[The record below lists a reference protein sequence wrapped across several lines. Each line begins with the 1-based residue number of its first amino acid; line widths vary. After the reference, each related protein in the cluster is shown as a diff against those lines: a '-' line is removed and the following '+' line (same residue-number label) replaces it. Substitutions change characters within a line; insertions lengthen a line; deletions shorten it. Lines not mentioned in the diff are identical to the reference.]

1 MQRDKGEDR
10 GGEEQRFL
18 YPLSSLLFQLPLVPR
33 FFTFSLIFSFIYI
46 SPLFGDL
53 DIFTSVR
60 ASDRKFIGRRGRREF
75 PELLLGPYRSS
86 GGLNVTWFAIRS
98 GRRGKGRR
106 REEKRGEFRGGRF
119 LSMLITVAGVN
130 HDRPGARS
138 VKWVRAAG
146 LPRTDTGPL
155 DKSCN

>member
-1 MQRDKGEDR
+1 M
-10 GGEEQRFL
+10 
-18 YPLSSLLFQLPLVPR
+18 
-33 FFTFSLIFSFIYI
+33 
-46 SPLFGDL
+46 